1 LEKYS
6 VVIERPAEADLRGIL
21 RYITD
26 TLKEPTTA
34 RRVYNSIKAT
44 ILGLDTFPLRN
55 RVVSDE
61 QFAAQGL
68 RTMLAE
74 NYVIFYVADE
84 ATQEVHILRVL
95 HGRRE
100 WQSLL

>member
-1 LEKYS
+1 MERYS
-6 VVIERPAEADLRGIL
+6 VIVERPAEADLRGIL

-26 TLKEPTTA
+26 TLKEPATA
-34 RRVYNSIKAT
+34 RRIYSSIRAT

-61 QFAAQGL
+61 PYAAQGV
-68 RTMLAE
+68 RIALAE
-74 NYVIFYVADE
+74 NYLVFYVADE
-84 ATQEVHILRVL
+84 AAHTVHVLRVL

-100 WQSLL
+100 WQSIL